1 MLANSVDPDEMRFDF
16 YFWHAKREKF
26 VEIVTQQSK
35 LSWRGGGGGG
45 GGIFTKSREKGK
57 DMAFK

>member
-35 LSWRGGGGGG
+35 LSWRGGGD
-45 GGIFTKSREKGK
+45 IYKIKGERK
-57 DMAFK
+57 GYGL